1 MLPQRFDAW
10 FLLTHSSTKTIETI
24 ETQNDWKFVSFEVK
38 STFLK
43 LLAALEVSYVF
54 RHSIPIFL

>member
-1 MLPQRFDAW
+1 MPDSYWPIRQPKRLKR
-10 FLLTHSSTKTIETI
+10 LKLKTIE
-24 ETQNDWKFVSFEVK
+24 NFVSFEVK

-54 RHSIPIFL
+54 RHSNPIFL